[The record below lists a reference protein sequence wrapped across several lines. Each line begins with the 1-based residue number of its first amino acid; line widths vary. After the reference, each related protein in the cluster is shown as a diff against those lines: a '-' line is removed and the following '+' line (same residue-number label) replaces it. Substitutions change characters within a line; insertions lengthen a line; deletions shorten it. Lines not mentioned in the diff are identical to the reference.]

1 ELQVLIRNVD
11 QAMEAYE
18 LSRATR
24 LFAPFI
30 DQLSNWYIRRSR
42 ERFWKNES
50 DDDKEQAYQTLYD
63 VLATLSKLMAPFTP
77 FLAEELY
84 RNLTGEVSVHL
95 ADWPAVD
102 EKRVDET
109 LNENMKLLRE
119 VVTLGLQKR
128 AEKGVKVRQ
137 PLAKVLV
144 SNKKYESLFDETTK
158 HSEWSDILCEELNVH
173 GATLGMTEHV
183 DFEWT
188 LTDDLILE
196 GAMNEINRAIQEGR
210 KKAGFNVE
218 DRVALGYQGK
228 ESVFEK
234 FQDEIA
240 RKVLAT
246 SIVAGELSDAE
257 YSETVSIENES
268 FTFQLKRV

>member
-1 ELQVLIRNVD
+1 
-11 QAMEAYE
+11 M
-18 LSRATR
+18 T
-24 LFAPFI
+24 
-30 DQLSNWYIRRSR
+30 
-42 ERFWKNES
+42 K
-50 DDDKEQAYQTLYD
+50 
-63 VLATLSKLMAPFTP
+63 
-77 FLAEELY
+77 
-84 RNLTGEVSVHL
+84 
-95 ADWPAVD
+95 
-102 EKRVDET
+102 
-109 LNENMKLLRE
+109 
-119 VVTLGLQKR
+119 
-128 AEKGVKVRQ
+128 